1 MEPMIASLR
10 ESLAAISAP
19 RFFESERGFQGELL
33 VQLSKR
39 LKLSDNTIIEQEH
52 QKKLKAHG
60 LTIRPDIIIH
70 EPFNPELHEARTEGN
85 FAAIELKLNA
95 SPESAAADFNSL
107 AAMLE
112 VLQYPIGFFV
122 NIGSATTHC
131 NLVPDSARGKIV
143 CFAVHVAEG
152 ETVVVEE
159 RT

>member
-1 MEPMIASLR
+1 MESVIASLS

-33 VQLSKR
+33 VQLNKR

-95 SPESAAADFNSL
+95 SPETAAEDFKSLSAL
-107 AAMLE
+107 LE
-112 VLQYPIGFFV
+112 VLQYPICFFI
-122 NIGSATTHC
+122 NIGSAKSHC
-131 NLVPDSARGKIV
+131 NLVPDSVRGKIV

-152 ETVVVEE
+152 ETVVIQEG
-159 RT
+159 T